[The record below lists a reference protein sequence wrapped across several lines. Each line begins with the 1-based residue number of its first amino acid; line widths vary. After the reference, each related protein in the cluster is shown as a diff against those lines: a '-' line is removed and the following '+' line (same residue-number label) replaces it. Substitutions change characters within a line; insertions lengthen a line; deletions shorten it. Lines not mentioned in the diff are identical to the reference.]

1 MIKSEK
7 KYFIIINTSKK
18 KMNNTSP
25 NISILVLFGLLAFWQ
40 ITTSCNVKR
49 VDTTQ
54 TAEQV
59 QAHELKRINAAQI
72 TALANN
78 WGVEIVKKLD
88 ENATIE
94 SLEKEYKAK
103 ITTIDLSKPLAQ
115 NLDPKEKEVL
125 EAFKYSIEN
134 NQTIGANVQKLAG
147 GDIQLFNM
155 PVKGSKSN
163 IWRIEFTKK
172 EIIKRVDVK
181 EIKKLKL

>member
-1 MIKSEK
+1 MMTPYNLCN
-7 KYFIIINTSKK
+7 KYFIQLGFFA
-18 KMNNTSP
+18 
-25 NISILVLFGLLAFWQ
+25 ISLWLAG
-40 ITTSCNVKR
+40 CNVKR

-59 QAHELKRINAAQI
+59 QAHEVKRINAAQI

-78 WGVEIVKKLD
+78 WGLEIVKKL
-88 ENATIE
+88 EEKTAVQ

-103 ITTIDLSKPLAQ
+103 ITEVDLTKPLAQ

-125 EAFKYSIEN
+125 EAFKFSLEN
-134 NQTIGANVQKLAG
+134 NQTLGANVQKLAG
-147 GDIQLFNM
+147 GDILLFNM
-155 PVKGSKSN
+155 PVKDSKTA